1 MIAKITFNN
10 IAYSTIYTT
19 YNIII
24 LMVCW
29 NHNREEEEEEAQF
42 HLDALFLA
50 WSLIIM
56 TMMMPMSFAEV

>member
-1 MIAKITFNN
+1 
-10 IAYSTIYTT
+10 
-19 YNIII
+19 
-24 LMVCW
+24 MVC
-29 NHNREEEEEEAQF
+29 NHNREEEEEAQF